1 MGSMPLAP
9 RARPGQYYYPCREVP
24 NVHIDG
30 TPIGPDVPPY
40 VIAEAGVNHNGD
52 LGTAEELVNAAAE
65 AGADA
70 VKFQTFSADRLVTR
84 EASKA
89 DYQTETTG
97 EGSQYEMLKRYELD
111 RAAHERLIDR
121 CAERGITFLSTP
133 FDPGSADMLADL
145 GLPAIK
151 VGSGE
156 LDNHPL
162 LEHVAGLGLPMVVS
176 TGMGT
181 MAEVHAARDAIRNV
195 DPDAD
200 IVFLHCTS
208 AYPCALEDVNLRAMG
223 TMGEE
228 LDEPVGYSDHTT
240 LPETPSFAVAAGACL
255 VEKHFTLDRSMA
267 GPDHEA
273 SLEPD
278 ELARAVELARAAA
291 RARGCPEKRP
301 TDAELE
307 NVTVA
312 RKSLHAAVDISVG
325 TTIEASHVD
334 IVRPGDGVSPRH
346 LERVVGAVAVEA
358 VPAGK
363 PIPDGAVDVALGE
376 DPEEST

>member
-1 MGSMPLAP
+1 M
-9 RARPGQYYYPCREVP
+9 
-24 NVHIDG
+24 HIDG
-30 TPIGPDVPPY
+30 SPVGPDDPPY

-52 LGTAEELVNAAAE
+52 LDMAEELVDVAAE

-84 EASKA
+84 DAAKA

-111 RAAHERLIDR
+111 RAAHERLLDR
-121 CAERGITFLSTP
+121 CDEHDVTFLSTP
-133 FDPGSADMLADL
+133 FDPESADMLADL

-151 VGSGE
+151 LGSGE

-162 LEHVAGLGLPMVVS
+162 LEHVAGLGLPMIVS

-181 MAEVHAARDAIRNV
+181 MAEVHAARESVRGV

-200 IVFLHCTS
+200 LAFLHCTS
-208 AYPCALEDVNLRAMG
+208 AYPCSLDDVNLRAME
-223 TMGEE
+223 TMAAE

-240 LPETPSFAVAAGACL
+240 LPETPSFAVAAGACV
-255 VEKHFTLDRSMA
+255 VEKHFTLDSTLP

-278 ELARAVELARAAA
+278 ELARAVELVRAAA
-291 RARGCPEKRP
+291 RARGSAEKRP
-301 TDAELE
+301 TAVERE
-307 NVTVA
+307 NLTTI
-312 RKSLHAAVDISVG
+312 RKSLHAASDIPEG
-325 TTIEASHVD
+325 TTLAPEHLQV
-334 IVRPGDGVSPRH
+334 VRPVEGLSPRH
-346 LERVVGAVAVEA
+346 HDAVIGVRTTRTLAAGDPITDADVDREVGGSGSCVDDEVVE
-358 VPAGK
+358 
-363 PIPDGAVDVALGE
+363 
-376 DPEEST
+376 

>member
-1 MGSMPLAP
+1 
-9 RARPGQYYYPCREVP
+9 
-24 NVHIDG
+24 VHIDG
-30 TPIGPDVPPY
+30 APIGPDEPPY
-40 VIAEAGVNHNGD
+40 FIAEAGVNHNGD
-52 LGTAEELVNAAAE
+52 LGTAEDLVDAAAE

-84 EASKA
+84 DAAKA

-133 FDPGSADMLADL
+133 FDPESAGMLAEL

-151 VGSGE
+151 IGSGE

-181 MAEVHAARDAIRNV
+181 MAEVHAAREAIRGAN
-195 DPDAD
+195 PDAE
-200 IVFLHCTS
+200 VAFLHCTS
-208 AYPCALEDVNLRAMG
+208 AYPCSLDDVNLRAMG
-223 TMGEE
+223 TMREE

-240 LPETPSFAVAAGACL
+240 LPETPSFAVAAGAC
-255 VEKHFTLDRSMA
+255 VIEKHFTLDSTLP

-278 ELARAVELARAAA
+278 ELARAVELVRAAA
-291 RARGCPEKRP
+291 RARGRPEKRP
-301 TDAELE
+301 TAVERE
-307 NVTVA
+307 NLPTI
-312 RKSLHAAVDISVG
+312 RKSLHAATDLPEG
-325 TTIEASHVD
+325 TTLEPRHLSV
-334 IVRPGDGVSPRH
+334 VRPVEGLSPRHRDAVLGSRTTRDLDAGDPITREDVTAAVDVDATGERGTDARDGDGV
-346 LERVVGAVAVEA
+346 
-358 VPAGK
+358 
-363 PIPDGAVDVALGE
+363 
-376 DPEEST
+376 EE

>member
-1 MGSMPLAP
+1 M
-9 RARPGQYYYPCREVP
+9 
-24 NVHIDG
+24 HIDG
-30 TPIGPDVPPY
+30 TPIGPDDPPY
-40 VIAEAGVNHNGD
+40 FIAEAGVNHNGD
-52 LGTAEELVNAAAE
+52 LGTAEELVDAAAG

-97 EGSQYEMLKRYELD
+97 GGSQYEMLKRYELD
-111 RAAHERLIDR
+111 RTAHERLIDR
-121 CAERGITFLSTP
+121 CAERGVTFLSTP
-133 FDPGSADMLADL
+133 FDPESADMLADL

-162 LEHVAGLGLPMVVS
+162 LEHIAGLGLPMVVS

-181 MAEVHAARDAIRNV
+181 MAEVHAARDAIRDV

-200 IVFLHCTS
+200 VVFLHCTS
-208 AYPCALEDVNLRAMG
+208 AYPCELGDVNLRAMG
-223 TMGEE
+223 TMGAE

-240 LPETPSFAVAAGACL
+240 LPETPSFAVAAGACV
-255 VEKHFTLDRSMA
+255 VEKHFTLDRSME

-291 RARGCPEKRP
+291 SARGSPEKWP
-301 TDAELE
+301 TAVERE
-307 NVTVA
+307 NLPTV
-312 RKSLHAAVDISVG
+312 RKSLHAATDLPAG
-325 TTIEASHVD
+325 TTIEARHLA
-334 IVRPGDGVSPRH
+334 IVRPVEGLSPRH
-346 LERVVGAVAVEA
+346 RDAVVGARTTRDLA
-358 VPAGK
+358 AGD
-363 PIPDGAVDVALGE
+363 PITEDDVSADLGTHETDGTNGTDGKGDGDTRA
-376 DPEEST
+376 EE

>member
-1 MGSMPLAP
+1 
-9 RARPGQYYYPCREVP
+9 
-24 NVHIDG
+24 VHIDG
-30 TPIGPDVPPY
+30 TSIGPDVPPY
-40 VIAEAGVNHNGD
+40 FVAEAGVNHNGD
-52 LGTAEELVNAAAE
+52 LETAEELVDAAAA

-97 EGSQYEMLKRYELD
+97 GGSQYEMLKRYELD
-111 RAAHERLIDR
+111 RAAHERLIGR
-121 CAERGITFLSTP
+121 CAEQDVTFLSTP
-133 FDPGSADMLADL
+133 FDPESADMLAEL

-162 LEHVAGLGLPMVVS
+162 LEHIAGLGLPMIVS

-181 MAEVHAARDAIRNV
+181 MAEVHAARDAIRDV

-200 IVFLHCTS
+200 VVFLHCTS
-208 AYPCALEDVNLRAMG
+208 AYPCELEDVNLRAMG
-223 TMGEE
+223 TMQEE

-291 RARGCPEKRP
+291 RARGRPEKRP
-301 TDAELE
+301 TAIERE
-307 NVTVA
+307 NRPTV
-312 RKSLHAAVDISVG
+312 RKSLHAAADLPAG
-325 TTIEASHVD
+325 TTIEVRHLA
-334 IVRPGDGVSPRH
+334 IVRPVEGLSPRH
-346 LERVVGAVAVEA
+346 HDAVVGARTTRDLA
-358 VPAGK
+358 AGE
-363 PIPDGAVDVALGE
+363 PITEDDVSVDIDAPETGE
-376 DPEEST
+376 TGTTGGGNEGPEE

>member
-1 MGSMPLAP
+1 
-9 RARPGQYYYPCREVP
+9 
-24 NVHIDG
+24 VHIDG
-30 TPIGPDVPPY
+30 APIGPDAPPY

-52 LGTAEELVNAAAE
+52 LDTAEALVDAAAE

-84 EASKA
+84 DAAKA

-97 EGSQYEMLKRYELD
+97 EGTQYEMLKRYELD
-111 RAAHERLIDR
+111 RAAHERLLDR

-133 FDPGSADMLADL
+133 FDPGSADMLAEL

-151 VGSGE
+151 LGSGE

-181 MAEVHAARDAIRNV
+181 MAEVRAAREAIRGV

-200 IVFLHCTS
+200 VVFLHCTS
-208 AYPCALEDVNLRAMG
+208 AYPCPLEDANLRAMG
-223 TMGEE
+223 TMAEE
-228 LDEPVGYSDHTT
+228 LEEPVGYSDHTT
-240 LPETPSFAVAAGACL
+240 LPETPSFAVAAGACV
-255 VEKHFTLDRSMA
+255 VEKHFTLDSTMA

-278 ELARAVELARAAA
+278 ELARAVDLVRAAA
-291 RARGCPEKRP
+291 RARGSPEKRP
-301 TDAELE
+301 TEVELE
-307 NVTVA
+307 NRTAA
-312 RKSLHAAVDISVG
+312 RKSLHAAADIPAG
-325 TTIEASHVD
+325 TTIERSHVD
-334 IVRPGDGVSPRH
+334 VVRPGDGVSPRH
-346 LERVVGAVAVEA
+346 LDRVVGAVALET
-358 VPAGK
+358 VPAGE
-363 PIPDGAVDVALGE
+363 PIPAGAIDVDLAQDADSTDSDE
-376 DPEEST
+376 PDEPDEPDESDEAA